1 MPEFMFRNL
10 SVKLYPAAGATGQ
23 VCGSGASQP
32 AVFRINPFAA
42 ATRCYDGC
50 SVQAGSLVTVYCD
63 PSSKIQYCVQGT
75 GIFCDAPSL
84 PPCDNYPGCDPPT
97 LGYVDP
103 AGQVVLPARGDV
115 RSELATLKADL
126 QRKMAAVEA
135 RQQEVENAAKPTS
148 VEQIDDLKSQLLA
161 AVAELD
167 DQRTRLEGGGQAPP
181 AS

>member
-10 SVKLYPAAGATGQ
+10 SVKLYPAAGETGQ
-23 VCGSGASQP
+23 ACGDGTSQP
-32 AVFRINPFAA
+32 AVFHNNPYLA

-50 SVQAGSLVTVYCD
+50 SIQAGSLRTVFCGPD
-63 PSSKIQYCVQGT
+63 SNIQYCAQAS
-75 GIFCDAPSL
+75 GILCDAPSL
-84 PPCDNYPGCDPPT
+84 PACDPVCDPAT
-97 LGYVDP
+97 TRAYVDP
-103 AGQVVLPARGDV
+103 QTKVVLPANADV
-115 RSELATLKADL
+115 REELATLKADL

-167 DQRTRLEGGGQAPP
+167 DQRGRLEGGGQAPP